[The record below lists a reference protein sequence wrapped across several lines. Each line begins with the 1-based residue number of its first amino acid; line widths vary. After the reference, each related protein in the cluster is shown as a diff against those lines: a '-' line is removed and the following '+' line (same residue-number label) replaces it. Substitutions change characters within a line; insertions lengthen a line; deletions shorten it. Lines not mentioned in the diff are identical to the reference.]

1 MGDIWGTS
9 VSGLR
14 CNYDLVTWQNAITK
28 ISDVANGPLLFFYL
42 LYTGDKKMKEEV
54 EDSEISRE

>member
-28 ISDVANGPLLFFYL
+28 ISDVANGPLLFFL
-42 LYTGDKKMKEEV
+42 PTLYRRQKDEGG
-54 EDSEISRE
+54 SGG